1 MSKRTLEVVDY
12 NPQWPALY
20 QKEAELLLS
29 ILNKNISKIHHIGS
43 TSVEHL
49 AAKPI
54 IDILVEV
61 NDINLLDGYSDI
73 MLLHG
78 YKAKGENGISGRRY
92 FQKGGNNR
100 THHIHA
106 FEVGNP
112 RIVDHLAFR
121 DYLKKHSNIAK
132 KYGELKKQIVKVCNN
147 DSDKYCCSKADF
159 ITYHL
164 IEAFREEKT

>member
-1 MSKRTLEVVDY
+1 MSKRILEVVDY

-29 ILNKNISKIHHIGS
+29 ILNKNIANIHHIGS

-61 NDINLLDGYSDI
+61 NDLNLLDSCSDI
-73 MLLHG
+73 MLFHG
-78 YKAKGENGISGRRY
+78 YKAKGENGIAGRRY
-92 FQKGGNNR
+92 FQKGGDNR

-106 FEVGNP
+106 FEVKNP
-112 RIVDHLAFR
+112 RIVEHLVFR

-132 KYGELKKQIVKVCNN
+132 KYGELKKQIVKNCNN
-147 DSDKYCCSKADF
+147 DSNKYCHSKAAF
-159 ITYHL
+159 ITHHL
-164 IEAFREEKT
+164 IKALRV